1 MGPASRLGAGGL
13 TMSWGTC
20 LEYLLLLVLGLGLGQ
35 RPGAWGLQ
43 LSHEC
48 GSYSMQLLVVPRP
61 GQTIRFKVV
70 DEFGS
75 HFEVTNCS
83 ICLHWVTSEPQ
94 GPTIFSAGYHGCH
107 VMKKDGRYHLGVFV
121 EAMLGARLDEAQ
133 NVTLICPKAGHPKS
147 PGPPRPLP
155 HPASHLSPSPA
166 GLHPPPR
173 LSPFHLDLRHL
184 SLLPAAHGSRRPSR
198 AHSTWSSP
206 SPSPVTSVH
215 QISPYHTGN
224 PLSRE
229 QCQVISGRVPCAEGA
244 RSEACLQ
251 AGCCYDNTDAKVPC
265 YYGDTATV
273 QCLEDGHFVLVVS
286 QNTTSEKQ
294 VGLESIKLAYASGG
308 CTPTQRTEDFVVF
321 HFPVTQCGTTI
332 QLVDNQLIY
341 ENQLV
346 SDMDIQTG
354 PEGAITRDSIFL
366 LHVRC
371 IYNASSFLPLQ
382 MEVLLPPS
390 SVPALGSG
398 PLHLELRIARDQKYS
413 SYYHVEDYPIF
424 KMLREP
430 VHVEVRLLGRTDP
443 NLVLVLHHCWATPST
458 NLFKEP
464 QWHLLFDRCPFAGD
478 GYKTR
483 LAPVEGTS
491 ELLFPTH
498 YQRFVVSTF
507 TFVDSVSQRAL
518 SGPVY
523 FFCRAS
529 ACYPSETE
537 TCKAVCYPGSTKRR
551 RFVDGHN
558 YMEGV
563 QDIVGS
569 PGPVEFGNSSKRK
582 INLHNKAS
590 PSTEPDSKERS
601 VILRP
606 NVSEPL
612 LPERSSWNTTLKPL
626 LWVTFSLVV
635 IAILLVVAA
644 LLGRSQKAREQSREC
659 VNKPKC

>member
-1 MGPASRLGAGGL
+1 MGPASQLGGL
-13 TMSWGTC
+13 TMGWGTC
-20 LEYLLLLVLGLGLGQ
+20 LKYLLLLVLLLGLDQ

-48 GSYSMQLLVVPRP
+48 GSYGMQLLAFPRP
-61 GQTIRFKVV
+61 GQAIRFKVV

-75 HFEVTNCS
+75 RFDVTNCS

-107 VMKKDGRYHLGVFV
+107 VMEKDGQYHLGVFV
-121 EAMLGARLDEAQ
+121 EAMLGTQLDETQ
-133 NVTLICPKAGHPKS
+133 NVTLICPKAEHPKS
-147 PGPPRPLP
+147 PGPPPSPRPVFQP
-155 HPASHLSPSPA
+155 SPSPA
-166 GLHPPPR
+166 WLRPPPHLR
-173 LSPFHLDLRHL
+173 PFHLDLRHL
-184 SLLPAAHGSRRPSR
+184 SLSSADDGDHQPARIRP
-198 AHSTWSSP
+198 TWSSP
-206 SPSPVTSVH
+206 SSSPVTLVH
-215 QISPYHTGN
+215 QLSPYHTGN

-229 QCQVISGRVPCAEGA
+229 QCQVVSGRIPCAEGA
-244 RSEACLQ
+244 RLEACLQ
-251 AGCCYDNTDAKVPC
+251 AGCCYDDTDAKVPC

-273 QCLEDGHFVLVVS
+273 QCFEDGHFVLVVS

-294 VGLESIKLAYASGG
+294 VGLQNIKLAYASGG
-308 CTPTQRTEDFVVF
+308 CTPTQRTGNFVVF

-332 QLVDNQLIY
+332 QLANNQLVY

-346 SDMDIQTG
+346 SDIDVQTG
-354 PEGAITRDSIFL
+354 PAGAITRDSTFL

-382 MEVLLPPS
+382 MEVFLRPP
-390 SVPALGSG
+390 PAPVLGSG
-398 PLHLELRIARDQKYS
+398 PLHLELRIARDQKYR

-424 KMLREP
+424 KMLREAI
-430 VHVEVRLLGRTDP
+430 HVEVRLLGRKDP
-443 NLVLVLHHCWATPST
+443 NLVLVLHHCWATPSS
-458 NLFKEP
+458 NPIKEP
-464 QWHLLFDRCPFAGD
+464 QWPLLFDGCPFAGD

-483 LAPVEGTS
+483 LAPMEGTS
-491 ELLFPTH
+491 DHPFSTH

-523 FFCRAS
+523 FFCSAS

-537 TCKAVCYPGSTKRR
+537 TCRAVCHPGTTKQR
-551 RFVDGHN
+551 RFVDGHS

-569 PGPVEFGNSSKRK
+569 PGPVGFGNSSEQK
-582 INLHNKAS
+582 INLQNKAS
-590 PSTEPDSKERS
+590 PSKERS
-601 VILRP
+601 AVLRP
-606 NVSEPL
+606 NVLEPL
-612 LPERSSWNTTLKPL
+612 LPERSSWNMTLKPL

-635 IAILLVVAA
+635 IAVLLVVAA
-644 LLGRSQKAREQSREC
+644 LLGRSQKAQEQSRVC
-659 VNKPKC
+659 VNKSEC